1 MRQVLRK
8 EKKFLLN
15 IASAKQAEARVGA
28 ILPADPHN
36 GLFGYPV
43 RSLYFDTLHDRDYA
57 EKLFGTDPRRKVRI
71 RVYDLSADFALLEL
85 KQKQGDNQLKR
96 SLPLSRHEA
105 ERIIEGD
112 LGVLRDRPEP
122 FAAEMHAFMSI
133 NGYRPKCIVEY
144 DRTAFIAKENK
155 IRVTLDRNIRA
166 TEANMDVFDPRLCLY
181 PVFDPFNVVL
191 EVKFNGFLLSY
202 IKDVLG
208 TVDKSELSVSKY
220 CLARYVRMGFQF

>member
-1 MRQVLRK
+1 MRKVMRK

-15 IASAKQAEARVGA
+15 LASAKQAECNLAA
-28 ILPADPHN
+28 ILAADSHN
-36 GLFGYPV
+36 GFHGYPV

-57 EKLFGTDPRRKVRI
+57 EKLFGTDPRRKVRLRI
-71 RVYDLSADFALLEL
+71 YDPTADFALLEL

-96 SLPLSRHEA
+96 SLPLCRAEA
-105 ERIIEGD
+105 ECLIAGD
-112 LGVLRDRPEP
+112 YSVLRNRPEP
-122 FAAEMHAFMSI
+122 FAAEMYAFMSI

-144 DRTAFIAKENK
+144 DRTAFVAKENK

-166 TEANMDVFDPRLCLY
+166 TEANMNIFDPQLCLY
-181 PVFDPFNVVL
+181 PVFDPCNVVL

-202 IKDVLG
+202 IKTVLNG
-208 TVDKSELSVSKY
+208 IDKSELSVSKY

>member
-1 MRQVLRK
+1 MRKVMRK

-15 IASAKQAEARVGA
+15 LASAKQAECNLAA
-28 ILPADPHN
+28 ILAADPHN
-36 GLFGYPV
+36 GFHGYPV

-57 EKLFGTDPRRKVRI
+57 EKLFGTDPRRKVRLRI
-71 RVYDLSADFALLEL
+71 YDPTADFALLEL

-96 SLPLSRHEA
+96 SLPLCRAEA
-105 ERIIEGD
+105 ERLIACD
-112 LGVLRDRPEP
+112 YSVLRNRPEP
-122 FAAEMHAFMSI
+122 FAAEMYAFMSI

-144 DRTAFIAKENK
+144 DRTAFVAKENK

-166 TEANMDVFDPRLCLY
+166 TEANMNIFDSQLCLY

-202 IKDVLG
+202 IKTVLNG
-208 TVDKSELSVSKY
+208 IDKSELSVSKY